1 MKQRN
6 FIGRLVGRK
15 RNQLGWTQDFFADRL
30 QLAGWHNATRNTVS
44 KIEDCSLGIDL
55 IQVYY
60 IATAL
65 NLDPGNFLAGIDWRE
80 QIEKIICSMKP
91 PQPAEA
97 YGSHRKNES
106 PPTTQSTERLAYSI
120 QDRYPNESKNIKPQ
134 KVEILLR

>member
-80 QIEKIICSMKP
+80 QIEKIICSM
-91 PQPAEA
+91 
-97 YGSHRKNES
+97 
-106 PPTTQSTERLAYSI
+106 PPTTSRSVWKS
-120 QDRYPNESKNIKPQ
+120 SKK
-134 KVEILLR
+134 